1 MATNAV
7 ERATRELEKAQ
18 EKIEQARARLSAAK
32 ARESE
37 AERKKMTRRK
47 IILGG
52 ALVERAE
59 RDERFS
65 RVILSLME
73 GLSRDQD
80 KKAFEGW
87 EPPSSGDTSSPA
99 ENPEDKSGPPVGQ
112 P

>member
-1 MATNAV
+1 MAANAV
-7 ERATRELEKAQ
+7 ERAEKELEKAQ
-18 EKIEQARARLSAAK
+18 KKIEQARARLSAAK

-65 RVILSLME
+65 RVIQSLME
-73 GLSRDQD
+73 GLSREQD

-87 EPPSSGDTSSPA
+87 EPPTPA
-99 ENPEDKSGPPVGQ
+99 ENPEDNSGPPVGQ